1 MINKLKDKNHFEV
14 KRLTE
19 LELNNNFRNL
29 ASKFLPLNIP
39 IYKNL
44 KFINKKELIL
54 SNSFL
59 AWGVS
64 TLGVDKE
71 SIGLLIAQP
80 FLNPKEYSR
89 KFDELSLNIISIKVK
104 GLWKRKGVA
113 TLLMESCMNW
123 SQNIGFT
130 SIVFPA
136 AISQKNTFILNK
148 LTPRNKGWQYIP
160 GEIIVTLSD
169 RKKVE
174 PLLNRFEKISRR
186 LKKTYKWET
195 YPYPKELNNEL
206 NERILNAKDNLNIG
220 IPYDKNDDSYS
231 WKPSYEYSKILVA
244 NNKIIGWIIC
254 ELISPRI
261 LIYRKLWVDPGWERK
276 GCFIGMLSE
285 IMLKA
290 HFAKEKD
297 KETSNKS
304 CPINSGI
311 FINRPNNLK
320 LLRFTEKHFKPIC
333 DSWVPMS
340 KRYLNLKRSI

>member
-1 MINKLKDKNHFEV
+1 MINQLKDKNHFEV
-14 KRLTE
+14 KQLTE
-19 LELNNNFRNL
+19 LELNKYFRNL

-44 KFINKKELIL
+44 KFINKKELIFSDL
-54 SNSFL
+54 FL

-64 TLGVDKE
+64 TIGVDKE
-71 SIGLLIAQP
+71 PIGLLIAQP

-89 KFDELSLNIISIKVK
+89 KFGELSLNIISIKVK
-104 GLWKRKGVA
+104 ELWKRKGIA
-113 TLLMESCMNW
+113 TLLMESIINW
-123 SQNIGFT
+123 SQNIGFA
-130 SIVFPA
+130 SIIFPA

-148 LTPRNKGWQYIP
+148 LTPRNKGWEYIP
-160 GEIIVTLSD
+160 DNIIVTLSD
-169 RKKVE
+169 RRKVE
-174 PLLNRFEKISRR
+174 PILNRFEKISRR

-206 NERILNAKDNLNIG
+206 SDRILNAKDNLNLG

-231 WKPSYEYSKILVA
+231 WKPSYKYSKILVA

-254 ELISPRI
+254 ELISPSI

-290 HFAKEKD
+290 HFDMVKD
-297 KETSNKS
+297 KANPNK
-304 CPINSGI
+304 CYPINSGI
-311 FINRPNNLK
+311 FMNRTNNPNLI
-320 LLRFTEKHFKPIC
+320 RFTEKHFKPIC